1 MPLGLSGLA
10 ATLLRLL
17 TFWLP
22 IIVGYVT
29 VQVIGARTLLNP
41 KAREGLAAQ
50 QSIEEKSA
58 EQKVK
63 QPEAGS

>member
-1 MPLGLSGLA
+1 
-10 ATLLRLL
+10 
-17 TFWLP
+17 
-22 IIVGYVT
+22 VT
-29 VQVIGARTLLNP
+29 VQVIGARSLLNP

-58 EQKVK
+58 EQQVK